1 MKLAARVSRITPSPT
16 LAMTATAKAMAA
28 QGIDVVDF
36 SSGEPDFDTPDP
48 VKAAAE
54 AAIRAGFTK
63 YTPSSGIDELR
74 QAIIDKLQ
82 TELGLR
88 YEKPQIL
95 VSCGAKHS
103 LYNLAEAGLL
113 TRFHGGV
120 SLPREAP
127 SVGAWKERQ
136 ALYADAKAR
145 IARSVAAAVP
155 EGSTLM
161 LGIGTTVEAVARE
174 LLQKPGL
181 TVVTH
186 NLHVASMLSEH
197 SQCKVHVAGGMLR
210 TRDSAMEGD
219 STVEYLQ
226 QFKVDIAL
234 LGTLGIDPDGSLR
247 DRDLREQAVTQ
258 AMLAQARESWLVAD
272 VSKFGQAGLAQV
284 AHLRDCKRV
293 FTQALPPPPFP
304 KLLQEWDIALTI
316 AP

>member
-1 MKLAARVSRITPSPT
+1 MLSSPARTHRPPTMSLATSWSPNPRQQALLDEVKTRGAVSVER
-16 LAMTATAKAMAA
+16 LA
-28 QGIDVVDF
+28 QRLDV
-36 SSGEPDFDTPDP
+36 TM
-48 VKAAAE
+48 
-54 AAIRAGFTK
+54 
-63 YTPSSGIDELR
+63 
-74 QAIIDKLQ
+74 Q
-82 TELGLR
+82 TVR
-88 YEKPQIL
+88 RDVQR
-95 VSCGAKHS
+95 
-103 LYNLAEAGLL
+103 LAEAGLL

-127 SVGAWKERQ
+127 SAGAWKERQ

-145 IARSVAAAVP
+145 IARSVAAAIP

-174 LLQKPGL
+174 LAHKPGL
-181 TVVTH
+181 AVVTH
-186 NLHVASMLSEH
+186 NLHVASLLSEH
-197 SQCKVHVAGGMLR
+197 TQCKVHLAGGMLR

-258 AMLAQARESWLVAD
+258 VMVAQARESWLVAD
-272 VSKFGQAGLAQV
+272 VSKFGQPGLAQV

-293 FTQALPPPPFP
+293 FTQALPPAPFP

>member
-1 MKLAARVSRITPSPT
+1 MLSSLTR
-16 LAMTATAKAMAA
+16 TAH
-28 QGIDVVDF
+28 
-36 SSGEPDFDTPDP
+36 DTPMSLATTWSPNPRQQALLDE
-48 VKAAAE
+48 VKARGAVSVERLAQ
-54 AAIRAGFTK
+54 RLDVTM
-63 YTPSSGIDELR
+63 
-74 QAIIDKLQ
+74 Q
-82 TELGLR
+82 TVR
-88 YEKPQIL
+88 RDVQR
-95 VSCGAKHS
+95 
-103 LYNLAEAGLL
+103 LAEAGLL

-145 IARSVAAAVP
+145 IARSVAAAIP

-174 LLQKPGL
+174 LLNKPSL

-186 NLHVASMLSEH
+186 NLHVASLLSEH
-197 SQCKVHVAGGMLR
+197 AQCKVHVAGGMLR

-234 LGTLGIDPDGSLR
+234 VGTLGIDPDGSLR

-258 AMLAQARESWLVAD
+258 AMVAQARESWLVAD
-272 VSKFGQAGLAQV
+272 VSKFGQPGLAQV

-293 FTQALPPPPFP
+293 FTQALPPAPFP